1 MTAVSSFAVYMF
13 VAYLFVAYLFVT
25 RQLGATTHCHHNFG
39 YYFGKSL
46 IPCVIMSGGTGTR
59 YALQSKVVYSR

>member
-1 MTAVSSFAVYMF
+1 MIGVSSFAVYIF
-13 VAYLFVAYLFVT
+13 VAYRFVT
-25 RQLGATTHCHHNFG
+25 GQLGATTHCHHNFG

-46 IPCVIMSGGTGTR
+46 IPCVVMSGGTGTR